1 MTRLLGIQPMVQLVA
16 DAISAA
22 LKVETEIV
30 DEEMTVVAG
39 TGKYR
44 EKINQKEEGG
54 IREEGYL
61 YGRVLMHN
69 RWYVVENARQDPK
82 YDPSV
87 QNGNT
92 EEFAEI
98 CCPIRQQGQ
107 AIGVIGLIAFTPEQR
122 YQLMSNQENMLTFLF
137 RMAEL
142 IESKIS
148 EMQAIHQLEL
158 ATQNLETLIE
168 SVHEGILSIDPAGRI
183 THCNRTAERLINR
196 DKKQLIGQ
204 PLDSVWPGSPMLEVL
219 TTGQGYQ
226 EKEEMYSSSSS
237 HMHFIVNATPVTLN
251 GRLMSVV
258 ASFRRM
264 SDARRLAYSLT
275 GGDAASS
282 FAGIKGESDV
292 IQVIKRQAA
301 QVAQSHSSILITGE
315 SGTGKGLFAMAIH
328 SHSPRNEGP
337 FITVNCGAIPET
349 LLESEL
355 FGYTRGAFT
364 GANREGKAGKFELA
378 NGGTIFLDEIGDIPL
393 HLQVKLL
400 HVLQYKQV
408 QRVGSEKSTP
418 IDIRV
423 IAATNRNLEQMVEDG
438 EFRSDLYFRLN
449 VIPLYIPPLRERKED
464 IPVLMQYFLH
474 KHANLLGRNIVGY
487 SPEAQ
492 ELFQHY
498 PWPGNVRELENA
510 VEYAVNMETQPVI
523 GKESVPQRVLPAETI
538 ECRSFSLKERIA
550 QFERTVLE
558 GMLKQY
564 GTSVQAKRR
573 IAEELDIS
581 LATLYRKLEE
591 TVFLKNEKSS

>member
-1 MTRLLGIQPMVQLVA
+1 
-16 DAISAA
+16 
-22 LKVETEIV
+22 
-30 DEEMTVVAG
+30 
-39 TGKYR
+39 
-44 EKINQKEEGG
+44 
-54 IREEGYL
+54 
-61 YGRVLMHN
+61 
-69 RWYVVENARQDPK
+69 
-82 YDPSV
+82 
-87 QNGNT
+87 
-92 EEFAEI
+92 
-98 CCPIRQQGQ
+98 
-107 AIGVIGLIAFTPEQR
+107 
-122 YQLMSNQENMLTFLF
+122 
-137 RMAEL
+137 
-142 IESKIS
+142 
-148 EMQAIHQLEL
+148 
-158 ATQNLETLIE
+158 
-168 SVHEGILSIDPAGRI
+168 
-183 THCNRTAERLINR
+183 
-196 DKKQLIGQ
+196 
-204 PLDSVWPGSPMLEVL
+204 
-219 TTGQGYQ
+219 
-226 EKEEMYSSSSS
+226 
-237 HMHFIVNATPVTLN
+237 MHFIVNATPVTLN
-251 GRLMSVV
+251 GSLMSVV

-264 SDARRLAYSLT
+264 SDARRLAYSLA
-275 GGDAASS
+275 GGDTASS
-282 FAGIKGESDV
+282 FAGIKGKSDV
-292 IQVIKRQAA
+292 IQAIKRQAA

-408 QRVGSEKSTP
+408 QRIGSEKSTP

-449 VIPLYIPPLRERKED
+449 VIPLYIPPLRERRED

-498 PWPGNVRELENA
+498 PWPGNIRELENA

-523 GKESVPQRVLPAETI
+523 GKESVPQRVLRAATTEHSPI
-538 ECRSFSLKERIA
+538 SLKERIS
-550 QFERTVLE
+550 QFEKTVLE

-591 TVFLKNEKSS
+591 TVFLKNEKTS

>member
-1 MTRLLGIQPMVQLVA
+1 MTPLLRIQPMVQLVA

-54 IREEGYL
+54 SREEGYL

-69 RWYVVENARQDPK
+69 RWYVVENAQQDPA

-87 QNGNT
+87 QKGDT

-98 CCPIRQQGQ
+98 CCPIRYHGE

-122 YQLMSNQENMLTFLF
+122 QQLIYNQESMLTFLF

-158 ATQNLETLIE
+158 TKQNLETLIE
-168 SVHEGILSIDPAGRI
+168 SVQEGILAIDSDGRI
-183 THCNRTAERLINR
+183 THCNRAAEQLIHR
-196 DKKQLIGQ
+196 DKKQVIGQ
-204 PLDSVWPGSPMLEVL
+204 PLDSVWPGSPMLDVL
-219 TTGQGYQ
+219 RSGEGYK
-226 EKEEMYSSSSS
+226 EKEEIYASPSS
-237 HMHFIVNATPVTLN
+237 HMHFIVDAVPVILN
-251 GRLMSVV
+251 EKLVSVV

-264 SDARRLAYSLT
+264 SDVRRLAYSLT
-275 GGDAASS
+275 GSEALSS
-282 FAGIKGESDV
+282 FSGIKGESQSV
-292 IQVIKRQAA
+292 QVIKQQAA
-301 QVAQSHSSILITGE
+301 QVARSHSSVLITGE

-328 SHSPRNEGP
+328 SHSPRSSGP

-355 FGYTRGAFT
+355 FGYVKGAFT
-364 GANREGKAGKFELA
+364 GANREGKPGKFELA
-378 NGGTIFLDEIGDIPL
+378 NGGTLFLDEIGDIPL

-400 HVLQYKQV
+400 HALQYKQI
-408 QRVGSEKSTP
+408 QRVGGDRP
-418 IDIRV
+418 IPVDIRV
-423 IAATNRNLEQMVEDG
+423 IAATNRNLEQMVEER

-464 IPVLMQYFLH
+464 IPALMLHFLQ
-474 KHANLLGRNIVGY
+474 KHARLLARNLSGFSLEV
-487 SPEAQ
+487 Q
-492 ELFQHY
+492 ELFLRY

-510 VEYAVNMETQPVI
+510 VEYAVNMETGPII
-523 GKESVPQRVLPAETI
+523 GQESIPQRMLRLRSTERETL
-538 ECRSFSLKERIA
+538 SLKERIY
-550 QFERTVLE
+550 QFEGTILE
-558 GMLKQY
+558 DMLKKH
-564 GTSVQAKRR
+564 GTSVQAKRN
-573 IAEELDIS
+573 IAKELNIS

-591 TVFLKNEKSS
+591 QLFLKNKKYS

>member
-1 MTRLLGIQPMVQLVA
+1 MVQLVA

-54 IREEGYL
+54 SREEGYL

-69 RWYVVENARQDPK
+69 RWYVVENAQQDPA

-87 QNGNT
+87 QKGDT

-98 CCPIRQQGQ
+98 CCPIRYHGE

-122 YQLMSNQENMLTFLF
+122 QQLIYNQESMLTFLF

-158 ATQNLETLIE
+158 TKQNLETLIE
-168 SVHEGILSIDPAGRI
+168 SVQEGILAIDSDGRI
-183 THCNRTAERLINR
+183 THCNRAAEQLIHR
-196 DKKQLIGQ
+196 DKKQVIGQ
-204 PLDSVWPGSPMLEVL
+204 PLDSVWPGSPMLDVL
-219 TTGQGYQ
+219 RSGEGYK
-226 EKEEMYSSSSS
+226 EKEEIYASPSS
-237 HMHFIVNATPVTLN
+237 HMHFIVDAVPVILN
-251 GRLMSVV
+251 EKLVSVV

-264 SDARRLAYSLT
+264 SDVRRLAYSLT
-275 GGDAASS
+275 GSEALSS
-282 FAGIKGESDV
+282 FSGIKGESQSV
-292 IQVIKRQAA
+292 QVIKQQAA
-301 QVAQSHSSILITGE
+301 QVARSHSSVLITGE

-328 SHSPRNEGP
+328 SHSPRSSGP

-355 FGYTRGAFT
+355 FGYVKGAFT
-364 GANREGKAGKFELA
+364 GANREGKPGKFELA
-378 NGGTIFLDEIGDIPL
+378 NGGTLFLDEIGDIPL

-400 HVLQYKQV
+400 HALQYKQI
-408 QRVGSEKSTP
+408 QRVGGDRP
-418 IDIRV
+418 IPVDIRV
-423 IAATNRNLEQMVEDG
+423 IAATNRNLEQMVEER

-464 IPVLMQYFLH
+464 IPALMLHFLQ
-474 KHANLLGRNIVGY
+474 KHARLLARNLSGFSLEV
-487 SPEAQ
+487 Q
-492 ELFQHY
+492 ELFLRY

-510 VEYAVNMETQPVI
+510 VEYAVNMETGPII
-523 GKESVPQRVLPAETI
+523 GQESIPQRMLRLRSTERETL
-538 ECRSFSLKERIA
+538 SLKERIY
-550 QFERTVLE
+550 QFEGTILE
-558 GMLKQY
+558 DMLKKH
-564 GTSVQAKRR
+564 GTSVQAKRN
-573 IAEELDIS
+573 IAKELNIS

-591 TVFLKNEKSS
+591 QLFLKNKKYS